1 MTVTTE
7 KLLTADDLLHLCSQG
22 VRGELLRG
30 ALCETMP
37 TGVRHGKTVVKL
49 TVLLEGFV
57 GPRGLG
63 TIVASD
69 VGFLLEQEP
78 DTVREPDVA
87 FISARRLPP
96 DEDVPGFFEGPPDLA
111 VEIASPSDSPRQL
124 FDKARMWISF
134 GVPLVWTVDPEAR
147 TINVHQPHVPLISL
161 STDDTLDG
169 GQVLPGFSCTVGALF

>member
-1 MTVTTE
+1 MATWRLDNHAESPVGASNIPASFILAKHWESMTVTTE
-7 KLLTADDLLHLCSQG
+7 KLLTADDLIHLCSQG

-30 ALCETMP
+30 VLCETMP

-49 TVLLEGFV
+49 TVLLEGFG

-78 DTVREPDVA
+78 DTVREPDIA

-96 DEDVPGFFEGPPDLA
+96 DEDVPGFFEGPLTWRSKLPLRATVLDSFSTRPA
-111 VEIASPSDSPRQL
+111 CGSASVFP
-124 FDKARMWISF
+124 
-134 GVPLVWTVDPEAR
+134 
-147 TINVHQPHVPLISL
+147 
-161 STDDTLDG
+161 
-169 GQVLPGFSCTVGALF
+169 

>member
-1 MTVTTE
+1 MTVMTE
-7 KLLTADDLLHLCSQG
+7 KLLTAGDLLRLSSQG

-30 ALCETMP
+30 VLCETMP
-37 TGVRHGKTVVKL
+37 AGVRHGKTVVKL
-49 TVLLEGFV
+49 SVQLEGFV

-69 VGFLLEQEP
+69 VGFWLEKEP

-87 FISARRLPP
+87 FISAQRLPP
-96 DEDVPGFFEGPPDLA
+96 DEDVPGYFEGPPDLA

-134 GVPLVWTVDPEAR
+134 GASLFLIVYPEIR
-147 TINVHQPHVPLISL
+147 TIDVHQPHSPLIEL
-161 STDDTLDG
+161 SAEDTLDG
-169 GQVLPGFSCTVGALF
+169 GQVLPGFSCTIGDLF

>member
-1 MTVTTE
+1 MTVITE
-7 KLLTADDLLHLCSQG
+7 KLLTADDLLRLCSQG

-30 ALCETMP
+30 VLCETMP
-37 TGVRHGKTVVKL
+37 AGVRHGRTVVEL
-49 TVLLEGFV
+49 LVQLEGFV
-57 GPRGLG
+57 RPRGLG
-63 TIVASD
+63 TTVASD
-69 VGFLLEQEP
+69 VGFWLEKEP

-87 FISARRLPP
+87 FISAQRPPP
-96 DEDVPGFFEGPPDLA
+96 DEDLPGYFEGPPDLA

-147 TINVHQPHVPLISL
+147 TIDIHQPNHPLIRL

-169 GQVLPGFSCTVGALF
+169 GQVLPGFSCTVNDLF

>member
-7 KLLTADDLLHLCSQG
+7 KLLTADDLLHLGSQG

-30 ALCETMP
+30 VLCETMP

-87 FISARRLPP
+87 FISAQRLPP
-96 DEDVPGFFEGPPDLA
+96 DEDEPGFFEGPPDLA
-111 VEIASPSDSPRQL
+111 VEIASPSDSPQQI

-134 GVPLVWTVDPEAR
+134 GVSLVWTVDPEAR
-147 TINVHQPHVPLISL
+147 TIDVHQPHVPLIRL
-161 STDDTLDG
+161 SADDTLDG
-169 GQVLPGFSCTVGALF
+169 GQILPGFSCTVGALF